1 MRGRNDQRLLEA
13 LREVLA
19 HAQGKRSLR
28 TTILPAPPA
37 PMTAREI
44 RRLRKQVNASQ
55 AVFAHSLNVSPKL
68 VQAWEGG
75 RRTPDGAAL
84 RLLRL
89 GHERPEVVF
98 HGLRESRVAPR
109 RIARRRTA

>member
-1 MRGRNDQRLLEA
+1 MNDREFRKLLGS

-28 TTILPAPPA
+28 TTVLPAPPA
-37 PMTAREI
+37 PMTARDI
-44 RRLRKQVNASQ
+44 RKLRTQVNASQ
-55 AVFAHSLNVSPKL
+55 AVFAHALNVSTRL
-68 VQAWEGG
+68 VQAWETG
-75 RRTPDGAAL
+75 RRTADGAAL

-98 HGLRESRVAPR
+98 HGLRESRVALR
-109 RIARRRTA
+109 RTARRRPA